1 MEYNGI
7 NIGMDD
13 VLDALADVISR
24 REYKEVYTFDDC
36 KAFYQM
42 CKKSY
47 PSVTGFVLSVKRNY
61 EPKCE
66 NDQLIIVQ
74 AMIDGNRKPVQNE
87 KGESLSKIEH
97 AKTIDKKL
105 LTWMEGKETK
115 IMQSI

>member
-1 MEYNGI
+1 MEYNGM
-7 NIGMDD
+7 NIRMDD
-13 VLDALADVISR
+13 VLDAFTEVIR
-24 REYKEVYTFDDC
+24 RRDYKEVYTFEDC
-36 KAFYQM
+36 MGFYQT
-42 CKKSY
+42 CKKAY

-66 NDQLIIVQ
+66 NDRLIIIQ
-74 AMIDGNRKPVQNE
+74 AMIDEQRKPVQDT

-115 IMQSI
+115 IMQSK